1 MAIAFTSALYYPYID
16 VKNEQW
22 LRNAVLFWDSIR
34 TIVPISH
41 RDPYSNDFARTLS
54 DEGVLQPIRVSSD
67 MEEIE
72 ALTEKVFTFLT
83 DPASAGLI
91 YNVDAAPHTR
101 IHNEKIPNE
110 IFRLAQIHP
119 EKFPYSVIEMLQRGL
134 DDDGWLH
141 VEPTF
146 AKFYMTLLATQLSDR
161 LGLGLVTESS
171 AADQLA
177 IAVRKGN
184 PLEGNSAR
192 RVGRHFEASGPRRA
206 LPPELTQSLLIDLI
220 LQGI

>member
-110 IFRLAQIHP
+110 FFRLAQIHP

-134 DDDGWLH
+134 
-141 VEPTF
+141 
-146 AKFYMTLLATQLSDR
+146 
-161 LGLGLVTESS
+161 
-171 AADQLA
+171 
-177 IAVRKGN
+177 
-184 PLEGNSAR
+184 
-192 RVGRHFEASGPRRA
+192 
-206 LPPELTQSLLIDLI
+206 
-220 LQGI
+220 

>member
-72 ALTEKVFTFLT
+72 ALTEKV
-83 DPASAGLI
+83 G
-91 YNVDAAPHTR
+91 DAA
-101 IHNEKIPNE
+101 N
-110 IFRLAQIHP
+110 
-119 EKFPYSVIEMLQRGL
+119 
-134 DDDGWLH
+134 
-141 VEPTF
+141 
-146 AKFYMTLLATQLSDR
+146 
-161 LGLGLVTESS
+161 
-171 AADQLA
+171 
-177 IAVRKGN
+177 
-184 PLEGNSAR
+184 
-192 RVGRHFEASGPRRA
+192 
-206 LPPELTQSLLIDLI
+206 LLI
-220 LQGI
+220 